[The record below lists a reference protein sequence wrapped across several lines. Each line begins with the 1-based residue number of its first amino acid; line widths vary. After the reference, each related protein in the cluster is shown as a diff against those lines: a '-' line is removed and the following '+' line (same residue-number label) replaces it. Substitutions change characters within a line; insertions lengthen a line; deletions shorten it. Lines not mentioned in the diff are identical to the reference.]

1 MMVYEK
7 RYHWGKKHHG
17 VKAQIAGEEID
28 RIQQRDGV
36 VTKETLLDESRP
48 EEAPLHPAFEWDD
61 TKAAEKYRL
70 TQAKSIIN
78 DIVVEVI
85 RTGEDEPKKVPAFVN
100 VVKGLQNNAQYLSV
114 DVAMSD
120 EDHRKAVLENAKSEF
135 NAFKRKYSNL
145 TELAG
150 VFAEIDKL

>member
-1 MMVYEK
+1 MVYQK
-7 RYHWGKKHHG
+7 KYSWGRKHHG
-17 VKAQIAGEEID
+17 VPAKTAGEELE
-28 RIQQRDGV
+28 RIQQRDGM

-85 RTGEDEPKKVPAFVN
+85 RTGEDETKKVPAFVN
-100 VVKGLQNNAQYLSV
+100 VVKGLQNNAQYLSI

-120 EDHRKAVLENAKSEF
+120 EDHRKAVLENAKSEL